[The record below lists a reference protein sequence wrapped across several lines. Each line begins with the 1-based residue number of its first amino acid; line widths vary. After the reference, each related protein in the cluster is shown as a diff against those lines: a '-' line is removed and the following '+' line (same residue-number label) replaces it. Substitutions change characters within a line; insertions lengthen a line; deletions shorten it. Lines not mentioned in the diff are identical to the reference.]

1 MRLGPPTPTEGA
13 ATPPRRL
20 VQSMVAPWSEDVKRE
35 GTSRVTWEIQ
45 PIAADSCR
53 LTVAH
58 DQLRDGANEELRN
71 QVRRQPR
78 RKWPPPR
85 TSAKTVTA

>member
-1 MRLGPPTPTEGA
+1 
-13 ATPPRRL
+13 
-20 VQSMVAPWSEDVKRE
+20 MVAPWSEDVKRE
-35 GTSRVTWEIQ
+35 GTSKVTWEIQ
-45 PIAADSCR
+45 AIAADSSR